1 MKQLLH
7 VSLLAFVLLC
17 FTTSSAQQIAKAKT
31 KDGVTKVK
39 GPGGEKEKSKAKES
53 MNMRGA
59 YSMYYQVANDGT
71 KDSLMGNE
79 QLKLFT
85 DKYVMYAHK
94 RPKDSLGEF
103 GVGTYQIQ
111 NGKVI
116 EHMFYTAAS
125 GARLD
130 TFELEINKTGEG
142 YRQVIDF
149 PELEGRRF
157 KLTEDYTTVGKHVN
171 TPIDGAWK
179 QTRNVSIS
187 PKGDTAYKNDNPTQY
202 KVFQSGHFMWGNTV
216 LDSAT
221 QKPVS
226 YFGYGTF
233 SMKGNQITEV
243 NTNSSF
249 VTSLVEI
256 PVNLDIKFTGK
267 DRYQQ
272 TIIWPDGW
280 KQIEYYERLK

>member
-1 MKQLLH
+1 MKHLLN
-7 VSLLAFVLLC
+7 VSLLAVILFC
-17 FTTSSAQQIAKAKT
+17 YSTGSAQQVAKAKT
-31 KDGVTKVK
+31 KDGITKVK
-39 GPGGEKEKSKAKES
+39 GPGGEKEKNKGKES
-53 MNMRGA
+53 LNMRGA

-71 KDSLMGNE
+71 QDSLMGNE

-94 RPKDSLGEF
+94 RPNDSLAEF
-103 GVGTYQIQ
+103 GIGTYQIQ

-116 EHMFYTAAS
+116 EHMFYTAAG
-125 GARLD
+125 GARQD

-149 PELEGRRF
+149 PELQGRRF
-157 KLTEDYTTVGKHVN
+157 KLIEDYTTVGKSVT

-179 QTRNVSIS
+179 QTRMVAIS
-187 PKGDTAYKNDNPTQY
+187 PAGDTAYRNETPTQY

-233 SMKGNQITEV
+233 DMNGNQVTEV
-243 NTNSSF
+243 NTSSSYA
-249 VTSLVEI
+249 TELVGK
-256 PVNLDIKFTGK
+256 PMKLNIKLTGK
-267 DRYQQ
+267 DHYQQ
-272 TIIWPDGW
+272 TIVGPDGW